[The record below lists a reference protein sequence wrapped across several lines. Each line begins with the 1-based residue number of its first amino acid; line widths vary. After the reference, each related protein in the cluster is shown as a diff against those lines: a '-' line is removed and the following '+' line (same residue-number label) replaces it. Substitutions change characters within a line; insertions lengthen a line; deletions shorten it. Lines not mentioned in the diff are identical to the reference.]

1 MGLPFRP
8 PSRKPAS
15 AAHFPEIRPDGP
27 TRNPSH
33 RNMESTASRSCPP
46 PVTAGVV
53 YGEEDENTV
62 LNDAMKR
69 GWNRRRCEPPLPKR
83 IGTKPLFSSFLADAA
98 DKESNEANGNS
109 MSDNNRKDDRQS
121 NPNRPKQ
128 KSTASRSRY
137 SVIGLIDT

>member
-1 MGLPFRP
+1 MPFRS

-27 TRNPSH
+27 TRNLSH
-33 RNMESTASRSCPP
+33 RNKESAAFRSCLP

-53 YGEEDENTV
+53 YGEKDGNTV

-69 GWNRRRCEPPLPKR
+69 ERNRRRCEPPLPKR

-109 MSDNNRKDDRQS
+109 VSDNNRKDDRDDRQS
-121 NPNRPKQ
+121 NPNRPK
-128 KSTASRSRY
+128 
-137 SVIGLIDT
+137 